1 MAARI
6 ETLIIHLARAT
17 ARRAQVDALLT
28 ATPYPARVIGAVD
41 GREMSTAQR
50 AAVISDQPL
59 FAPSYPFTLSAGE
72 VGCFL
77 SHRAAWQEIVDG
89 GLDAGLILEDDLALV
104 AGFDA
109 AVACAAQNV
118 GDLGYVQF
126 QVREVADNQVIMR
139 GDNVRI
145 LQPTVTPL
153 RTSAQMVSRAA
164 AQKLLDLT
172 AQIDRPVDTFLQS
185 HWHTGLHLCCVVPS
199 GVEDRTAQTG
209 GSTISTGKPFSEKI
223 AREWKRAW
231 YRRAVK
237 KRSTNV

>member
-17 ARRAQVDALLT
+17 ARRAQVDALL
-28 ATPYPARVIGAVD
+28 AGTPYPAGVIAAVD
-41 GREMSTAQR
+41 GREMSAAHK
-50 AAVISDQPL
+50 AAVVSDQPL
-59 FAPSYPFTLSAGE
+59 FTPKYPFALSDGE

-77 SHRAAWQEIVDG
+77 SHRAAWRAIVDG

-104 AGFDA
+104 TGFDA

-118 GDLGYVQF
+118 ADLGYVQF
-126 QVREVADNQVIMR
+126 QVREIAESTVAVQ

-145 LQPTVTPL
+145 LQPAVTPL
-153 RTSAQMVSRAA
+153 RTSAQMVSRGA

-209 GSTISTGKPFSEKI
+209 GSTISTRKPFSEKI
-223 AREWKRAW
+223 TREWKRAR

-237 KRSTNV
+237 RLS

>member
-6 ETLIIHLARAT
+6 EALIIHLARAT
-17 ARRAQVDALLT
+17 ARRGQVDALL
-28 ATPYPARVIGAVD
+28 AGTPFPARVIAAVD
-41 GREMSTAQR
+41 GREMSAAQK
-50 AAVISDQPL
+50 AAVVSEQPL
-59 FAPSYPFTLSAGE
+59 FTPKYPFALSDGE

-77 SHRAAWQEIVDG
+77 SHRAAWQAIVDG

-104 AGFDA
+104 TGFDV

-118 GDLGYVQF
+118 DDLGYVQF
-126 QVREVADNQVIMR
+126 QVREIPVDKVVVQ

-145 LQPTVTPL
+145 IQPTVTPL

-164 AQKLLDLT
+164 AQKLLELT

-209 GSTISTGKPFSEKI
+209 GSTISTGKPFGEKI
-223 AREWKRAW
+223 TREWKRAW

-237 KRSTNV
+237 KRSTDV